1 MAVKLTLKVNDVFE
15 KEMKRFYDDG
25 YLAVIE
31 KIPDTKNINKNINFG
46 VMKLHHYHEDGSEFV
61 FCTLL
66 FCPELKTIYIPHIYG
81 YNFHS
86 FESEIE
92 YWDAE
97 TLESRGVDVMGYLL
111 TWYPEYIHVKHFT
124 KEDFEDQVNNYRGG
138 LINQGVVLSS
148 KLPYNV
154 VDSILQ
160 TNKPSWMDYE
170 FLAYDLKD
178 RLHLHNMDYQVS
190 VDMFETPYVY
200 VSIE

>member
-1 MAVKLTLKVNDVFE
+1 MAVKLTLRVNNVFE

-31 KIPDTKNINKNINFG
+31 KIPDTVNFG

-111 TWYPEYIHVKHFT
+111 TWYPEYTNVKHFA
-124 KEDFEDQVNNYRGG
+124 KEDFQDQVNNYREG
-138 LINQGVVLSS
+138 LINQGVALSS

-160 TNKPSWMDYE
+160 TNKPAWMDYE
-170 FLAYDLKD
+170 ILSYDLKD
-178 RLHLHNMDYQVS
+178 RLHLHNMDYQMS

>member
-1 MAVKLTLKVNDVFE
+1 MAVKLTFKVNDVFE

-31 KIPDTKNINKNINFG
+31 KVPGAINFG

-86 FESEIE
+86 FEAEIE

-97 TLESRGVDVMGYLL
+97 TLESRCGMDVMKYLL
-111 TWYPEYIHVKHFT
+111 TWYPEYTNVKHFT

-138 LINQGVVLSS
+138 LVNQGVALSS

-170 FLAYDLKD
+170 FLSYDLKD
-178 RLHLHNMDYQVS
+178 RLQLHNIDYQGS